1 MTVSTVNP
9 QITVATAGIPDK
21 IESSGSWGGVN
32 DVTPN
37 SPYQLVSDKFSE
49 TMFTAKEM
57 LARLL
62 GGSGETVDY
71 WVWNYDTQEWV
82 NVPRTIGAYTG
93 YLTTL
98 ESIISEFPTSIVN
111 AITYNNVTIGTDVST
126 TVAPAPVFGSALDLD
141 FPVFDTPAPG
151 LATIP
156 TVDLSALLP
165 LDLPADIT
173 AAISWFES
181 AHDETLYT
189 ALFNQLIADLTS
201 GAGGLGGTVEQEIYD
216 RAVARQT
223 VDNDAKYREIEEY
236 FSSRGFDLPTGA
248 MAGRLQEQAN
258 VIAANNLE
266 INGKIMIEQAEF
278 AQKNQQFVIEAA
290 KGLETLL
297 RDYDSKKN
305 DRSLDYSKAV
315 AANAIAIYAEQI
327 RAYIATA
334 EANKM
339 YVEVQ
344 VENLKAV
351 VESNKGLVAAFA
363 AEAEAYGLLVGAK
376 SKRNEAITEVYKVEV
391 MGYESE
397 NKAISEN
404 QKNIIAAYEL
414 KIKDADADLRA
425 AIAAAE
431 ASIQGYSSEYSLREK
446 VAESMANIA
455 MQAMSSAYGAV
466 NASAGL
472 SYNGSE
478 SKGETWSHGESRSD
492 SYSHSESITNTAS
505 LGIDLKNDLSETHTF
520 TGV

>member
-1 MTVSTVNP
+1 MGTFVSNP
-9 QITVATAGIPDK
+9 INNLIIVDNPEK
-21 IESSGSWGGVN
+21 IQSEGSWGGAN

-57 LARLL
+57 LAKLL
-62 GGSGETVDY
+62 GSTGETVDY
-71 WVWNYDTQEWV
+71 WVWNYDTLEWV
-82 NVPRTIGAYTG
+82 NVPRQISASTG

-98 ESIISEFPTSIVN
+98 ESIINTFPTTDIDAIV
-111 AITYNNVTIGTDVST
+111 YNNVTVPDMGTTIVT
-126 TVAPAPVFGSALDLD
+126 APTFEATLDLD
-141 FPVFDTPAPG
+141 FPTFDTPFPG
-151 LATIP
+151 LNAIP
-156 TVDLSALLP
+156 SVDLSAILP
-165 LDLPADIT
+165 LELPADIT
-173 AAISWFES
+173 AAISWFETAYDDS
-181 AHDETLYT
+181 LYT
-189 ALFNQLIADLTS
+189 ILYDKLIADLNS

-216 RAVARQT
+216 RYLART
-223 VDNDAKYREIEEY
+223 SVDNDAKYREIEEY

-248 MAGRLQEQAN
+248 LAGRLQEQAN

-266 INGKIMIEQAEF
+266 ASGKIMIEQAEL
-278 AQKNQQFVIEAA
+278 AQKNQQFVIDAA
-290 KGLETLL
+290 KGLEALL
-297 RDYDSKKN
+297 RDYNSKKN

-351 VESNKGLVAAFA
+351 IEANKGLIAGFA
-363 AEAEAYGLLVGAK
+363 AEAEAYGILVTSK

-391 MGYESE
+391 MGYEAE
-397 NKAISEN
+397 TKAITEN
-404 QKNIIAAYEL
+404 QKNIIAEYEL

-431 ASIQGYSSEYSLREK
+431 ASVQGYTAEYSLREK
-446 VAESMANIA
+446 VSADMANIA
-455 MQAMSSAYGAV
+455 MQAMASAYGAV

-478 SKGETWSHGESRSD
+478 SKGESWSHGETRSD
-492 SYSHSESITNTAS
+492 SYNHSEQLS
-505 LGIDLKNDLSETHTF
+505 LSETNTYSH
-520 TGV
+520 GEDIIERHDYQEK